1 MTTETNHLKT
11 RLLTINQFLLEH
23 PFNTNGGLR
32 ALIFNGKNTG
42 FDRVVKR
49 IGRKVLIDENKFF
62 EWVEEKNGGNN
73 A

>member
-1 MTTETNHLKT
+1 MSNNNQLKP
-11 RLLTINQFLLEH
+11 RLLTINQFLSEH
-23 PFNTNGGLR
+23 PFNTSGGLR
-32 ALIFNGKNTG
+32 ALIFNGKSTG

-62 EWVEEKNGGNN
+62 EWVDEKNGGNN